1 MWLRRITMKFL
12 GAPYPIIKHPRGFLR
27 TQDGIDQIKSDMLSL
42 LLTTPGERVMLPN
55 FGTPLKEVMFDPN
68 DPVTVDRVRE
78 MIIKSINLW
87 EPRVTIEQIQITGSV
102 DEDDLNPEDDFTQ
115 KDHILGIKILFY
127 DPNNISDVQE
137 LKLEI
142 PLSGE

>member
-1 MWLRRITMKFL
+1 MKFL
-12 GAPYPIIKHPRGFLR
+12 GAPYPIIKHPRGLLR
-27 TQDGIDQIKSDMLSL
+27 TQSGIDQVKSDLLSL

-68 DPVTVDRVRE
+68 DPATVDRVRE
-78 MIIKSINLW
+78 MLIKSISTW
-87 EPRVTIEQIQITGSV
+87 EPRVTIDQIEITGNF
-102 DEDDLNPEDDFTQ
+102 DERDLNPEDDTSQ
-115 KDHILGIKILFY
+115 KEHILGIKIRFY
-127 DPNNISDVQE
+127 DPNNISDIQE